1 MENLQLFV
9 RGSLCNTVTVD
20 KMWSLLADATE
31 NELADLLSEMD
42 TMKDIGKHKNII
54 NLIGACTQNGKQYWS
69 RINLRSSWTFKHSAL
84 FASSAPSAYLMCHWM
99 NNSLFTDPLFFAVD
113 KIKRAFHFILFFSRF
128 ALVRALFDSEAP
140 SAYLMCQWWAI
151 ACSQTLYFRCR
162 PDQTRVSLYFFLFFP
177 RFALVRAGLQNS
189 AGKH

>member
-54 NLIGACTQNGKQYWS
+54 NLIGACTQSGKQYWS

-84 FASSAPSAYLMCHWM
+84 FSSAAPSAYLMCHWM
-99 NNSLFTDPLFFAVD
+99 NNSLFTDPLFFG
-113 KIKRAFHFILFFSRF
+113 
-128 ALVRALFDSEAP
+128 
-140 SAYLMCQWWAI
+140 
-151 ACSQTLYFRCR
+151 CR
-162 PDQTRVSLYFFLFFP
+162 QDQTRVSFYFNFFSLRTCSCP
-177 RFALVRAGLQNS
+177 LCLGGPLGLLKVSMDEQ
-189 AGKH
+189 